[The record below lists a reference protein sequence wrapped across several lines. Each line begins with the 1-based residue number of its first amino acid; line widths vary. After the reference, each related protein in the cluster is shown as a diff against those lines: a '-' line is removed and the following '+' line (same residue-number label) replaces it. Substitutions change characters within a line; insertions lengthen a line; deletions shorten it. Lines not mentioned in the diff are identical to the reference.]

1 MTSEK
6 GKGSEFTVI
15 VSMDLRNVETEEEQ
29 KTSLENCRI
38 LIVEDIPE
46 NAEIAADLLELEG
59 AESEHAENGLIALE
73 MYSESEPGYYDAI
86 LMDLRMPV
94 MDGLESVRRIRALDR
109 PDAKT
114 IPIIA
119 LTANA
124 FESDV
129 KQSLEA
135 GMNEHLVKPID
146 ADLLYTTL
154 KKWVRRTETAK

>member
-1 MTSEK
+1 M
-6 GKGSEFTVI
+6 VD
-15 VSMDLRNVETEEEQ
+15 DLA
-29 KTSLENCRI
+29 
-38 LIVEDIPE
+38 E

-59 AESEHAENGLIALE
+59 ATSDFAENGQVALE
-73 MYSESEPGYYDAI
+73 KFQNAAPGAYDAI

-94 MDGLESVRRIRALDR
+94 MDGLTAAKRIRALDK

-129 KQSLEA
+129 QSSLDA
-135 GMNEHLVKPID
+135 GMNAHLAKPVD
-146 ADLLYTTL
+146 ADLLYDTL
-154 KKWVRRTETAK
+154 LKWIAQNR